1 MRFFD
6 FLKRYINNLIRLNN
20 LNFRVD
26 ILQNKN
32 EAQKEKLSLL
42 HRELDS
48 LKEQLQIQKEDLS
61 CTKNELDAL
70 KEKILTHEKKFP
82 QLIAKEIFYQSLSLQ
97 QRIDQFVFDANI
109 ELKTKIIEEND

>member
-6 FLKRYINNLIRLNN
+6 FLKRYINNLVRLNN

-26 ILQNKN
+26 ILQNENK
-32 EAQKEKLSLL
+32 AQKEKLSLL

-48 LKEQLQIQKEDLS
+48 LKEQLQIQKEDMS
-61 CTKNELDAL
+61 FTKNEI
-70 KEKILTHEKKFP
+70 EKNIP

-97 QRIDQFVFDANI
+97 QRVDQFVFDANI

>member
-6 FLKRYINNLIRLNN
+6 FLKRYINNLVRLNN

-26 ILQNKN
+26 ILQNEN

-48 LKEQLQIQKEDLS
+48 LKEQLQIQKEDMS
-61 CTKNELDAL
+61 FTKNEI
-70 KEKILTHEKKFP
+70 EKILTQEKNIP

-97 QRIDQFVFDANI
+97 QRVDQFVFDASI
-109 ELKTKIIEEND
+109 KLKTKIIEEND